1 MAPVL
6 SITRSLARVWP
17 VAELVPM
24 PVPLVIVIRPVP
36 SGPLTMALPPS
47 RTVLLPTKK
56 EPPWRK
62 VPPP

>member
-6 SITRSLARVWP
+6 SITRLLARVWP

-36 SGPLTMALPPS
+36 SGPLTIALLPS
-47 RTVLLPTKK
+47 MTVLLPTKK
-56 EPPWRK
+56 EPPWR
-62 VPPP
+62 